1 MNSSET
7 SDLASGRQQH
17 LEQTATVALAVGRI
31 LMETGARSSV
41 VKTGMRKIATGL
53 AATSSHSRIGYASI
67 SLTVSQGQTTITRM
81 LGVEQHRV
89 DMRLNH
95 AVRDLCTEAERGGM
109 SPQDISTAIDSLTE
123 KTRHHH
129 RLVIAVGAGVACAA
143 FGRLLGT
150 DWASVAPIFAA
161 STIAQ
166 VVRMALVARETNV
179 FVLIAIVAFLA
190 SAIAGLGAIWAGSET
205 LGIAMTAAVLLLV
218 PGVPSMNAQTD
229 IMEGFPTLGSARF
242 VTVAMILI
250 FITVGMG
257 AARMIVAPGLDSL
270 LAPPASVVHQAVFGG
285 LAAAGFGLMFN
296 FGFVTLI
303 WATIAGG
310 IALAVRTVGL
320 ELDWSLEAASFIA
333 AMAVALSVELLG
345 ARLLRVPHAGQT
357 LALAGCIPMVPGG
370 AAAQCI
376 TGLFEISTLDP
387 VEAQI
392 ALVGSASAGLEVL
405 FTLGAIG
412 AGLTIVW
419 SLAPRREFP

>member
-1 MNSSET
+1 MSEYP
-7 SDLASGRQQH
+7 DPVIVRH
-17 LEQTATVALAVGRI
+17 RYLEQIAMAALAVGRL
-31 LMETGARSSV
+31 LMETGAKSSV
-41 VKTGMRKIATGL
+41 VKTGMQKIAAGL
-53 AATSSHSRIGYASI
+53 GAESSHSRIGYASI
-67 SLTVSQGQTTITRM
+67 TMTVTHGANTITRM
-81 LGVEQHRV
+81 ISIGHHRV

-95 AVRDLCTEAERGGM
+95 AVRDLCTRAERGGM
-109 SPQDISTAIDSLTE
+109 SPEDVSAELAGLTGRVPHYS
-123 KTRHHH
+123 KIA
-129 RLVIAVGAGVACAA
+129 IAVAAGVACAA

-150 DWASVAPIFAA
+150 DWISVAPILVA
-161 STIAQ
+161 STVAQ
-166 VVRMALVARETNV
+166 GVRMALIARGTNV

-190 SAIAGLGAIWAGSET
+190 SAIAGVGSILAGSET

-257 AARMIVAPGLDSL
+257 VARMIVAPGLDSL
-270 LAPPASVVHQAVFGG
+270 LAPPASLLHQAVFGG

-296 FGFVTLI
+296 FGIGTLV
-303 WATIAGG
+303 WAAVAGTL
-310 IALAVRTVGL
+310 ALAVRTTGL
-320 ELDWSLEAASFIA
+320 EFGWSLTAASFVGA
-333 AMAVALSVELLG
+333 VAVALWVEILG
-345 ARLLRVPHAGQT
+345 ERFLKVPHAGQT
-357 LALAGCIPMVPGG
+357 LAVAGCIPMVPGG

-376 TGLFEISTLDP
+376 TGLLEISTLSAA
-387 VEAQI
+387 EAQA
-392 ALVGSASAGLEVL
+392 ALVGSASAGLEVV

>member
-1 MNSSET
+1 MLEH
-7 SDLASGRQQH
+7 SDPVPVRH
-17 LEQTATVALAVGRI
+17 RRLEEIARAALAVGQM

-41 VKTGMRKIATGL
+41 VKTGMRKIAAGL
-53 AATSSHSRIGYASI
+53 GADVSHSRIGYASI
-67 SLTVSQGQTTITRM
+67 ALTVTHGPHTITQM
-81 LGVEQHRV
+81 IGVGPHRV

-95 AVRDLCTEAERGGM
+95 AVRDLCTRAGRGGL
-109 SPQDISTAIDSLTE
+109 SPEDVLSELDGLPG
-123 KTRHHH
+123 KVPHHH
-129 RLVIAVGAGVACAA
+129 RLAIAAAAGIACAA

-150 DWASVAPIFAA
+150 DWVSVAPIFAA

-166 VVRMALVARETNV
+166 GVRMALVARGTNA

-190 SAIAGLGAIWAGSET
+190 SAIAGLGAIWAGSGT

-270 LAPPASVVHQAVFGG
+270 LAPPASLVHQTVFGG

-296 FGFVTLI
+296 FGIVTLV
-303 WATIAGG
+303 WAPLAGG
-310 IALAVRTVGL
+310 IALAARTVGL
-320 ELDWSLEAASFIA
+320 EFGWPLEAASLMA
-333 AMAVALSVELLG
+333 AVAVAVSVELLG
-345 ARLLRVPHAGQT
+345 ARFLKVPHAGQT
-357 LALAGCIPMVPGG
+357 LALVGCIPMVPGG

-376 TGLFEISTLDP
+376 TGLLEISTLAP
-387 VEAQI
+387 AEAQA
-392 ALVGSASAGLEVL
+392 ALVGSASAGLDVVL
-405 FTLGAIG
+405 TLGAIG